1 MNIDSLGSSSNH
13 VALSASHGAMLARP
27 VSFGEKMHARGVY
40 HAQMSGPLEQ
50 YRAEYIELRDQIA
63 KHEASDLI
71 SRIIMRPVIDKMR
84 EELLSIPSELKW
96 DALAPNLVTTVGG
109 NGFLDTYLS
118 GVGYTAAWYIGLISS
133 TSYTTGPALADTMSS
148 HGGWAE
154 DTTYSNAARGTTA
167 WSSAASKSKSLS
179 AGIDFFMNGS
189 TTIKGCFLANNN
201 TKGGNTGLLFS
212 AGLFDGGDQPVVNG
226 NTLTVTYTASV

>member
-1 MNIDSLGSSSNH
+1 MNIDSLGNSSNH
-13 VALSASHGAMLARP
+13 VALSASHGAIITQPAF
-27 VSFGEKMHARGVY
+27 SDEKMHARGIY

-50 YRAEYIELRDQIA
+50 YRAEYIELRNEIA
-63 KHEASDLI
+63 KQEAGDLI
-71 SRIIMRPVIDKMR
+71 SRLIMRPVIDKMR
-84 EELLSIPSELKW
+84 EELFSIPTELKW
-96 DALAPNLVTTVGG
+96 AEKAPNLVTTVGG

-118 GVGYTAAWYIGLISS
+118 GVGYTAAWYIGLISA
-133 TSYTTGPALADTMSS
+133 TSYTTGPALADTMAS

-167 WSSAASKSKSLS
+167 WSSAANKSKSLS
-179 AGIDFFMNGS
+179 AGIDFYMNGS
-189 TTIKGCFLANNN
+189 TTIKGCFLANNS